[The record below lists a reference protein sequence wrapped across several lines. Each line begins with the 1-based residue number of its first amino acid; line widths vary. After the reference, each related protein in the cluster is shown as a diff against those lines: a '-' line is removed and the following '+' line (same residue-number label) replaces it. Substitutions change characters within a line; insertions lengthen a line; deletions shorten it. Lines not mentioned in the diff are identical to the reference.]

1 MRIVVWA
8 AVVAGLAGMSWGQ
21 GPGEIQVHSRPYLFL
36 PVIVADAN
44 TVPVSIVV
52 RDRSGKVI
60 ANLKQP
66 NFEISDNG
74 QPQTIATFQAVTA
87 HARAAPAGTAPAP
100 ASSAGAAAAGPRYV
114 ALLFDDVNSDK
125 NDLAE
130 ARNGAVRFLREQL
143 GPGDRMAVF
152 TTSNT
157 QSLEFTSDRDALSKA
172 IALIAPHPRQSAT
185 GLAPCP
191 RMTGYDSYLIAV
203 LHDQGALLAKN
214 EEAKACSG
222 TPNQDTSVR
231 DQIALNACGL
241 KCTFG
246 MPPPVGSEGVPIETL
261 AEANWELI
269 RGVSSDTLAAVGD
282 VVGYTARQPGQRI
295 VVLASSGF
303 FSETLDNEKDR
314 IIREALRDGVVINAL
329 DAKGLYSDELEPPL
343 SEQSDM
349 GVLPLAALIFDEGV
363 RFPMRE
369 AQADAM
375 ASFAEATGGL
385 YFKDNNDLTLGFQR
399 LGLAPEAGYDLS
411 FTPTPLVRDG
421 KLHTLKYELVP
432 GIPGATVEARRGYFA
447 PLPGPTADEIE
458 RDLYEAMRGT
468 AVRSA
473 LPVEAKV
480 GAGPGGLAV
489 RVHFGVSQA
498 NEKLALV
505 AGLFDASGQYLT
517 GERGDVVLALKDAS
531 LKKLRRSGLA
541 PVFQLRAAAGKYR
554 LRVVVEDETSGA
566 LTEISQAVQV
576 Q

>member
-1 MRIVVWA
+1 
-8 AVVAGLAGMSWGQ
+8 
-21 GPGEIQVHSRPYLFL
+21 
-36 PVIVADAN
+36 
-44 TVPVSIVV
+44 
-52 RDRSGKVI
+52 
-60 ANLKQP
+60 
-66 NFEISDNG
+66 
-74 QPQTIATFQAVTA
+74 
-87 HARAAPAGTAPAP
+87 
-100 ASSAGAAAAGPRYV
+100 
-114 ALLFDDVNSDK
+114 
-125 NDLAE
+125 
-130 ARNGAVRFLREQL
+130 FLREQL

-152 TTSNT
+152 TTSST

-185 GLAPCP
+185 GLTSCP
-191 RMTGYDSYLIAV
+191 RMTGYDAYLITV

-222 TPNQDTSVR
+222 PLQDSSVR
-231 DQIALNACGL
+231 EQIALNACGL

-246 MPPPVGSEGVPIETL
+246 MPPTAGSGGVPVDVPVETI
-261 AEANWELI
+261 AEANWELA

-329 DAKGLYSDELEPPL
+329 DAKGLYLDEIEPPL
-343 SEQSDM
+343 SEQSVM
-349 GVLPLAALIFDEGV
+349 GTLPLAAFIFDEASQ
-363 RFPMRE
+363 FPMRA

-385 YFKDNNDLTLGFQR
+385 YFKDNNDLTVGFQR

-432 GIPGATVEARRGYFA
+432 GISGATIEARRGYFA

-566 LTEISQAVQV
+566 VAEISQTVQV

>member
-1 MRIVVWA
+1 
-8 AVVAGLAGMSWGQ
+8 
-21 GPGEIQVHSRPYLFL
+21 
-36 PVIVADAN
+36 
-44 TVPVSIVV
+44 
-52 RDRSGKVI
+52 RDRRGNVI

-74 QPQTIATFQAVTA
+74 RPQTIATFQAVTA
-87 HARAAPAGTAPAP
+87 PGRAGAAPAGMAPAP
-100 ASSAGAAAAGPRYV
+100 AASAGAGAAGPRYV

-130 ARNGAVRFLREQL
+130 ARNAAVRFLREQL
-143 GPGDRMAVF
+143 GRGDRMAVF
-152 TTSNT
+152 TTSST

-185 GLAPCP
+185 GLTACP

-214 EEAKACSG
+214 EEAKACNG
-222 TPNQDTSVR
+222 AALQDTSVR

-246 MPPPVGSEGVPIETL
+246 MPPTAGSGGVPVETI
-261 AEANWELI
+261 AEANWEMT

-329 DAKGLYSDELEPPL
+329 DAKGLYTDELEPPL

-349 GVLPLAALIFDEGV
+349 GVLPLAALIFDEGA

-399 LGLAPEAGYDLS
+399 LGLAPEA
-411 FTPTPLVRDG
+411 
-421 KLHTLKYELVP
+421 
-432 GIPGATVEARRGYFA
+432 
-447 PLPGPTADEIE
+447 
-458 RDLYEAMRGT
+458 
-468 AVRSA
+468 
-473 LPVEAKV
+473 
-480 GAGPGGLAV
+480 
-489 RVHFGVSQA
+489 
-498 NEKLALV
+498 
-505 AGLFDASGQYLT
+505 
-517 GERGDVVLALKDAS
+517 
-531 LKKLRRSGLA
+531 
-541 PVFQLRAAAGKYR
+541 
-554 LRVVVEDETSGA
+554 
-566 LTEISQAVQV
+566 
-576 Q
+576 